1 MSVSCGAVMGWRV
14 SLVSISQ
21 CHRSAAVPEP
31 RGEGADPGSVLA
43 WSGPP
48 LRSPVFFPVS
58 VDHINCYWNALAS
71 RSSTAWSKLSSRH
84 ISWGL
89 CGHEAPTRFGGAAI
103 GQQMPEIPSADCSE
117 LGARSPRFDRALPA
131 LTATRTGGQIGSLNR
146 G

>member
-71 RSSTAWSKLSSRH
+71 RSSTAWSKLSFRL

-89 CGHEAPTRFGGAAI
+89 RFMKRKQLWCGAAI
-103 GQQMPEIPSADCSE
+103 GQQMPKIHR
-117 LGARSPRFDRALPA
+117 RSFRVRGQI
-131 LTATRTGGQIGSLNR
+131 ATRSIARNQR
-146 G
+146 